1 MATSDG
7 RRKTVNDCYALKS
20 TSCIPEELGRPGIP
34 DLAAVLGR
42 QPRHWDVPDND
53 DEGHMEDLN
62 LPATDVPL
70 SVMVAIEPGAKLWIY
85 PDGCGSEQETALL
98 VELEVGDVLVWRGD
112 LVHAGAG
119 YGVDHYRIHAYVDS
133 PFFNREKG
141 TGLCLRRPLF
151 GAPMDASADS
161 GPGRG
166 TGAEPPIRPPAAK
179 TKARGTAAA
188 AVAQP
193 LAVALRRRAAGP
205 QSPAS
210 SGGAAASAHSSPS
223 LHPDEL
229 SDGFNSDAEVPF
241 NTANPLGLADDVD
254 DEEDDNEAALA
265 ARNGDESELQV
276 DAGNAGDEVLYAVDK
291 LLAVRKVQSS
301 RHSRALA
308 APGSQ
313 CQSPPQPTAAGAE
326 RSHGVPHQV
335 GGNRRAWQSMERYLG
350 ARAYDSRGLSS

>member
-1 MATSDG
+1 MTTSDG
-7 RRKTVNDCYALKS
+7 RRKTVRDCYALKS
-20 TSCIPEELGRPGIP
+20 TPCIPGELERLDIP
-34 DLAAVLGR
+34 DVAAVLGR

-62 LPATDVPL
+62 LPGTDVPL

-85 PDGCGSEQETALL
+85 PDGCNSDEETALL

-141 TGLCLRRPLF
+141 TGLCLRRTLF
-151 GAPMDASADS
+151 GAPDASADRES
-161 GPGRG
+161 GCSI
-166 TGAEPPIRPPAAK
+166 GAEPRIPPPAAK
-179 TKARGTAAA
+179 AKARATTAAV
-188 AVAQP
+188 VAQP
-193 LAVALRRRAAGP
+193 LAAALRRRAACP

-223 LHPDEL
+223 LQPDEL

-254 DEEDDNEAALA
+254 DEEDDSEAALA
-265 ARNGDESELQV
+265 ARNEDESEPQG
-276 DAGNAGDEVLYAVDK
+276 DAGDEALYAVDK
-291 LLAVRKVQSS
+291 FLAVRKVPSS
-301 RHSRALA
+301 HPSLRLA
-308 APGSQ
+308 VHVPC
-313 CQSPPQPTAAGAE
+313 CQHTPTHNMYMSMCMSPNTCV
-326 RSHGVPHQV
+326 S
-335 GGNRRAWQSMERYLG
+335 
-350 ARAYDSRGLSS
+350 